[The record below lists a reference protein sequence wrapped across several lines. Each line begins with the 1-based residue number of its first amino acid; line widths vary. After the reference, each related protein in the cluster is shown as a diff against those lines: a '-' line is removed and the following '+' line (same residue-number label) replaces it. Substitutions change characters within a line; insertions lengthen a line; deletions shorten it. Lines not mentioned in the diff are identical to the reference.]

1 MKGNVMDPWKIAEKA
16 VKELPPYLGK
26 DELTAERLYK
36 QHPGELSNVDDARK
50 LLDRLVEAGELRS
63 EERRNTKNGKAKG
76 GSKVTAYL
84 TVEKGK

>member
-1 MKGNVMDPWKIAEKA
+1 MDPWKIAEKA

-50 LLDRLVEAGELRS
+50 LLDRLV
-63 EERRNTKNGKAKG
+63 
-76 GSKVTAYL
+76 
-84 TVEKGK
+84 